1 LKELFR
7 LTPKQKLILI
17 ALSSFFAVTTDNPFL
32 LAGYLIALILLLLSR
47 HFSRKQIEIWI
58 AVLLLTWWG
67 TIFSQ
72 SLFYYKEPRTV
83 LLVLLSPNVPFIG
96 KITGGISVYQEGMKH
111 GMIQAMRL
119 CISITCGLFVCFS
132 TESKDILRAAVR
144 LKLPY
149 TLSFMVSIGL
159 RFIPLIVE
167 ETKTV
172 LGAQRMRGFS
182 PLRSGILHP
191 LKTAR
196 IIVTPILINCIRRSS
211 MLSLSVESRHFGRK
225 QALYQP
231 AKDCIGTRPAALI
244 LSLLG
249 CGIAIMAGIKLFYFL
264 YTANFYYAPS
274 LRPLYE
280 LAEKYL

>member
-1 LKELFR
+1 
-7 LTPKQKLILI
+7 
-17 ALSSFFAVTTDNPFL
+17 
-32 LAGYLIALILLLLSR
+32 LLSR
-47 HFSRKQIEIWI
+47 HFNRKQMKIWI
-58 AVLLLTWWG
+58 AALLLTWWG

-72 SLFYYKEPRTV
+72 SLFYPKEPRTV
-83 LLVLLSPNVPFIG
+83 LFILVSPNAPFLG
-96 KITGGISVYQEGMKH
+96 NITGGISVYQEGMKH

-132 TESKDILRAAVR
+132 TEAKDILRAAVH

-172 LGAQRMRGFS
+172 VGAQRMRGFS
-182 PLRSGILHP
+182 PLRSGIIHP

-196 IIVTPILINCIRRSS
+196 IIITPILINCIRRSS

-231 AKDCIGTRPAALI
+231 AKDCVGARPTTWMLG
-244 LSLLG
+244 LLG
-249 CGIAIMAGIKLFYFL
+249 CSIAIMAGIKLIHFL

-280 LAEKYL
+280 LAGKYL